1 MTPDA
6 EWARQIA
13 KRDEKIKLLEKMT
26 KDLLILGSLPYTNAD
41 VRLSRLSAGVHL
53 AMIEYKEKF
62 GVDLDA
68 E

>member
-26 KDLLILGSLPYTNAD
+26 KDLLILGSLPYINAD

-53 AMIEYKEKF
+53 TMIEYKEKF